1 VTASVDPS
9 APRFWSLQAKLI
21 VGTVLVIA
29 LTMAG
34 LIAIVEHRQR
44 AAIIEEMQRRGMV
57 LVQSLAAV
65 SSGPLLLYNFT
76 ALEQN
81 VVRLDAEADVAYAMV
96 FDAEGRVAAS
106 SQAAADVGSVPADP
120 VSARAAATTAPLLQE
135 TTLARTGE
143 SIYDVAVPIDVQG
156 QKWGTARV
164 GLSKR
169 RMETRI
175 ATTRRELAVLAGLTL
190 LAGALAAALV
200 ARRIAR
206 PMRQLADG
214 VAAISRGDLDQRIEA
229 VTSDEIGRL
238 ALSFNHMASEL
249 RQQRTA
255 LTAAHDELE
264 RRFAE
269 LSDLKSYTD
278 HILASLAN
286 GIVTFD
292 LSGRVVTLNAAA
304 EALTGCR
311 LADVGGRHCDE
322 VFSHLPGLGRQLAR
336 ALSTGTG
343 GAPVSATVGRPD
355 APPLQVELATA
366 PLRGAEGKDL
376 GVLALLRDLTAVRQ
390 LEEQLRRSDRL
401 AALGTL
407 AAGLAHEIKN
417 PLTSLL
423 TFSRHLS
430 RRFGDERFRQRF
442 QNVVPRELERINAI
456 VDGLLRLS
464 RPARLRLTRV
474 RLPEVLEEVLELYGN
489 QLESRQIAIVR
500 EYAGGLPAI
509 DADREQLYQAVVNLV
524 TNAIDA
530 MSEGGTL
537 TLHVGF
543 GDPTDPFATPGRWLA
558 EQRLRLEI
566 EDTGHGIP
574 PASIGEVFNP
584 FFTSKPS
591 GTGLGLAIVH
601 KIVEDHGGTIAF
613 RAAPKGG
620 TIFTVL
626 LPIMPVRGVE
636 RPAEPAPDLEAP
648 GRPS

>member
-1 VTASVDPS
+1 VDPP
-9 APRFWSLQAKLI
+9 APRFRSLQAKFILA
-21 VGTVLVIA
+21 TVLVLA

-34 LIAIVEHRQR
+34 LIGIVEHRQR
-44 AAIIEEMQRRGMV
+44 AAIIEEVQRRGMA
-57 LVQSLAAV
+57 LVKSLAAV

-81 VVRLDAEADVAYAMV
+81 VVRFDAEADVAYAMV
-96 FDAEGRVAAS
+96 LDAEGRLAAS
-106 SQAAADVGSVPADP
+106 SLDAAHVGSAPADP
-120 VSARAAATTAPLLQE
+120 VSARAAAASAPLLQE
-135 TTLARTGE
+135 TTLAQTGE
-143 SIYDVAVPIDVQG
+143 SIYDMAVPIEVQG

-169 RMETRI
+169 RMEDRI
-175 ATTRRELAVLAGLTL
+175 AKTRRELAVLAGLTL
-190 LAGALAAALV
+190 LAGGLAAALV

-206 PMRQLADG
+206 PVRQLADG
-214 VAAISRGDLDQRIEA
+214 VAAISRGDLDQWIEA
-229 VTSDEIGRL
+229 ATSDEIGRL
-238 ALSFNHMASEL
+238 ALAFNHMASEL
-249 RQQRTA
+249 RQQRAA
-255 LTAAHDELE
+255 LTAAHGELE

-278 HILASLAN
+278 HIFASLAN

-292 LSGRVVTLNAAA
+292 LTGRVVTLNASA

-311 LADVGGRHCDE
+311 LEDVRGRPCDE
-322 VFSHLPGLGRQLAR
+322 AFPHLPELGSQLAR
-336 ALSTGTG
+336 ALATGTG
-343 GAPVSATVGRPD
+343 GAAVSATVGWPD
-355 APPLQVELATA
+355 APPVQVELSTT

-376 GVLALLRDLTAVRQ
+376 GVLALLRDLTAVRH

-401 AALGTL
+401 AAIGTL

-464 RPARLRLTRV
+464 RPARLHLARV
-474 RLPEVLEEVLELYGN
+474 RLPELLEEVLELYGN
-489 QLESRQIAIVR
+489 QLEARQIAIVR
-500 EYAGGLPAI
+500 EYTGGLPAI

-530 MSEGGTL
+530 MPEGGTL
-537 TLHVGF
+537 TLRVGF

-574 PASIGEVFNP
+574 AAQVGEVFNP

-601 KIVEDHGGTIAF
+601 KIVEDHGGTVGL

-620 TIFTVL
+620 TTFTVL
-626 LPIMPVRGVE
+626 LPIVPGRGVE
-636 RPAEPAPDLEAP
+636 RTQGPAPGLEMP
-648 GRPS
+648 GRSS

>member
-1 VTASVDPS
+1 VSRERLV
-9 APRFWSLQAKLI
+9 SLQTKFIAA
-21 VGTVLVIA
+21 TVLVIA

-34 LIAIVEHRQR
+34 LIGIVEHRQR
-44 AAIIEEMQRRGMV
+44 AGIIEEMQRRGMI

-81 VVRLDAEADVAYAMV
+81 VVRFQAEADVAFAMV
-96 FDAEGRVAAS
+96 LDAEGRVAAS
-106 SQAAADVGSVPADP
+106 SLDAADVGSIPDDP
-120 VSARAAATTAPLLQE
+120 VSARAAAAVVPLLQE
-135 TTLARTGE
+135 TTLAGTAE

-164 GLSKR
+164 GLSRR
-169 RMETRI
+169 RMEARI
-175 ATTRRELAVLAGLTL
+175 AATRRELAVLAGLTL
-190 LAGALAAALV
+190 LAGGLAAALV

-206 PMRQLADG
+206 PVRQLADG

-229 VTSDEIGRL
+229 PTSDEIGRL

-249 RQQRTA
+249 RQQRAA
-255 LTAAHDELE
+255 LTAAHAELE

-304 EALTGCR
+304 ESLTGCR
-311 LADVGGRHCDE
+311 LADVRGRTCDE
-322 VFSHLPGLGRQLAR
+322 VFPHLPELGRQIAR
-336 ALSTGTG
+336 ALAS
-343 GAPVSATVGRPD
+343 GAVGAAVSATVSRSD
-355 APPLQVELATA
+355 AHPVQLEMTTA

-376 GVLALLRDLTAVRQ
+376 GVLALLRDLTAVRE

-474 RLPEVLEEVLELYGN
+474 RLAEVLEEVLELYGN
-489 QLESRQIAIVR
+489 QLEARQIAIVR
-500 EYAGGLPAI
+500 EYAGGVPAI
-509 DADREQLYQAVVNLV
+509 DGDREQLYQAVVNLV

-530 MSEGGTL
+530 MAEGGTL
-537 TLHVGF
+537 TLRVAF
-543 GDPTDPFATPGRWLA
+543 GDPADPFASPGRWLA
-558 EQRLRLEI
+558 EQRVRLEI

-574 PASIGEVFNP
+574 PARVAEVFNP

-601 KIVEDHGGTIAF
+601 KIVEDHGGTVGF
-613 RAAPKGG
+613 QPAPKGG
-620 TIFTVL
+620 TTFTVL
-626 LPIMPVRGVE
+626 LPIAPGRGVE
-636 RPAEPAPDLEAP
+636 QPADPEPGLGLP
-648 GRPS
+648 GRFS